1 VELDYVT
8 VMGVFGIM
16 RCTHQRIAPRS
27 IQASAITRTTYR
39 NTTTRAT
46 NPSETMRTKSSSRP
60 ARTGHSSTARRTVN
74 PSTTSRIALILL
86 TLICASSLICLPALA
101 KGSLE
106 GVKIFIDPGHGGPD
120 PGAVGLSGLH
130 EADVNLR
137 VSCVLSN
144 CLREYSGAQVMMSR
158 TDDVDV
164 SLGERATAANNW
176 GADRF
181 ISVHH
186 NASVNRDYNAT
197 ETYVYYYADRTA
209 IDMQEKVHK
218 RIVEGLGLRDGQA
231 RTAGFYVLRHTSMPA
246 ILTEAS
252 YISNPYEEA
261 RLKDMGYTWREGYYI
276 YLGIADHF
284 GAAP

>member
-1 VELDYVT
+1 
-8 VMGVFGIM
+8 
-16 RCTHQRIAPRS
+16 
-27 IQASAITRTTYR
+27 
-39 NTTTRAT
+39 
-46 NPSETMRTKSSSRP
+46 
-60 ARTGHSSTARRTVN
+60 
-74 PSTTSRIALILL
+74 LILL
-86 TLICASSLICLPALA
+86 ALICASSLVCFPALA

-120 PGAVGLSGLH
+120 PGAVGPSGLH

-137 VSCVLSN
+137 VSRVLAN
-144 CLREYSGAQVMMSR
+144 CLREYSGATVVMSR
-158 TDDVDV
+158 IDNVDV
-164 SLGERATAANNW
+164 SLGERVTAANNW

-209 IDMQEKVHK
+209 IDMQENVH
-218 RIVEGLGLRDGQA
+218 RRLVEGLGLRDGQA
-231 RTAGFYVLRHTSMPA
+231 RTAGFYVLRYTSMPA

-284 GAAP
+284 GVAP

>member
-1 VELDYVT
+1 MKCTRLRIATRSLQASV
-8 VMGVFGIM
+8 IM
-16 RCTHQRIAPRS
+16 RA
-27 IQASAITRTTYR
+27 TYF
-39 NTTTRAT
+39 
-46 NPSETMRTKSSSRP
+46 
-60 ARTGHSSTARRTVN
+60 
-74 PSTTSRIALILL
+74 STTSRIALILL
-86 TLICASSLICLPALA
+86 ALISASSLLCLPALA

-120 PGAVGLSGLH
+120 PGAVGPSGLH

-137 VSCVLSN
+137 VSSVLAN
-144 CLREYSGAQVMMSR
+144 CLREYGGAQVMMSR
-158 TDDVDV
+158 TDDIDV
-164 SLGERATAANNW
+164 SLGRRVTAANNW
-176 GADRF
+176 RADRF

-186 NASVNRDYNAT
+186 NASLNRDYNAT

-209 IDMQEKVHK
+209 VDMQEKVH
-218 RIVEGLGLRDGQA
+218 RRVVEGLGLRDGQA
-231 RTAGFYVLRHTSMPA
+231 RTAGFYVLRYTSMPA

-284 GAAP
+284 GVAP

>member
-1 VELDYVT
+1 
-8 VMGVFGIM
+8 MGVFGIM
-16 RCTHQRIAPRS
+16 KCTRL
-27 IQASAITRTTYR
+27 
-39 NTTTRAT
+39 
-46 NPSETMRTKSSSRP
+46 
-60 ARTGHSSTARRTVN
+60 G
-74 PSTTSRIALILL
+74 TTSRIILILL
-86 TLICASSLICLPALA
+86 VLISASSLMCLPALA

-120 PGAVGLSGLH
+120 PGAVGPSGLC

-137 VSCVLSN
+137 VSRVLAN
-144 CLREYSGAQVMMSR
+144 CLREYSGAQVMISR
-158 TDDVDV
+158 TGNADV
-164 SLGERATAANNW
+164 SLGQRVTAANNW

-186 NASVNRDYNAT
+186 NASVNHDYNAT
-197 ETYVYYYADRTA
+197 ETYVYYYADMTA
-209 IDMQEKVHK
+209 IDLQEKVHS

-231 RTAGFYVLRHTSMPA
+231 RTAGFYVLRYTSMPA

-261 RLKDMGYTWREGYYI
+261 RLRDMGYTWREGYYI

-284 GAAP
+284 GVAP

>member
-1 VELDYVT
+1 
-8 VMGVFGIM
+8 M
-16 RCTHQRIAPRS
+16 RYIHQRTTTQS
-27 IQASAITRTTYR
+27 TQASIAALTAQTGVTGRITQPSAIARTMRSSTTTRTTHLSATTQTTHLNTTTRTTYF
-39 NTTTRAT
+39 
-46 NPSETMRTKSSSRP
+46 
-60 ARTGHSSTARRTVN
+60 
-74 PSTTSRIALILL
+74 STTYRINLILL
-86 TLICASSLICLPALA
+86 VLIPVLIFASSVMCLPALA

-137 VSCVLSN
+137 VSRVLSN
-144 CLREYSGAQVMMSR
+144 CLTEYAGAQVMMSR
-158 TDDVDV
+158 TENVDV
-164 SLGERATAANNW
+164 SLGERVRTANNW

-197 ETYVYYYADRTA
+197 ETYTYYYADRTA
-209 IDMQEKVHK
+209 IDMQEKVHN
-218 RIVEGLGLRDGQA
+218 RLLEGLGLRDGKA
-231 RTAGFYVLRHTSMPA
+231 RTAGFYVLRYTSMPA

-284 GAAP
+284 GVSP